1 MRRKLTDEELKK
13 RKAKNLALLIIL
25 LTLVLIFYVMT
36 WVKLYVFI

>member
-13 RKAKNLALLIIL
+13 RIAKNLALLIIL

-36 WVKLYVFI
+36 WVKL

>member
-1 MRRKLTDEELKK
+1 MRRKLTDVELKK

-36 WVKLYVFI
+36 WVKL

>member
-1 MRRKLTDEELKK
+1 MRRKFTDVELKK

-36 WVKLYVFI
+36 WVKL

>member
-25 LTLVLIFYVMT
+25 LTLVSIFYVMT
-36 WVKLYVFI
+36 WVKL

>member
-36 WVKLYVFI
+36 WVKL

>member
-1 MRRKLTDEELKK
+1 MVKNFDKEELKK

-36 WVKLYVFI
+36 FIKLS

>member
-1 MRRKLTDEELKK
+1 MRRKLTGEELKK

-36 WVKLYVFI
+36 WVKL

>member
-1 MRRKLTDEELKK
+1 MRRKFTGEELKK

-36 WVKLYVFI
+36 WVKL